1 MTVVPLR
8 TARVYRSVT
17 AERSVH
23 AWCHKAL
30 SQWPELG
37 PLPPMETRLGPTQAF
52 RASGGN
58 GTPVLVLSG
67 TNFNAATTVPAARA
81 LAADRPVLLVDLPG
95 QPGLSCNQRT
105 AGARIEAYGG
115 WLDELLPQ
123 ITDGPVIVLGHS
135 RGAAIAL
142 SSTPSP
148 LVAGMLLLNPAGL
161 TAAGVSS
168 ESMRATLPWMI
179 HPNEQTSTRLIE
191 FLSGP
196 STDTG
201 CEEHRSEAEWL
212 TLVARHCR
220 THSTPTPL
228 HAESF
233 LAWSGIPV
241 RVATGSHDPFFS
253 PARLH
258 GPARRFLNTDV
269 RTIEGA
275 GHLSLYEQPERV
287 AELLREFDA

>member
-8 TARVYRSVT
+8 AARVYRSEN

-23 AWCHKAL
+23 TWCHKAL
-30 SQWPELG
+30 SRWPELG
-37 PLPPMETRLGPTQAF
+37 PLPPVQTRLGPTQAF
-52 RASGGN
+52 RASGGA
-58 GTPVLVLSG
+58 GTPVLILSG

-81 LAADRPVLLVDLPG
+81 LATERSVLLVDPPG
-95 QPGLSCNQRT
+95 QPGLSCSRRT
-105 AGARIEAYGG
+105 AGSRIGTYGA
-115 WLDELLPQ
+115 WLDELLPR
-123 ITDGPVIVLGHS
+123 ITDRPVIVLGHS

-142 SSTPSP
+142 SSTPNP
-148 LVAGMLLLNPAGL
+148 LVAGLMLLNPAGL

-179 HPNEQTSTRLIE
+179 HPNEQTSARLID

-196 STDTG
+196 STDID

-220 THSTPTPL
+220 THSNPTPL
-228 HAESF
+228 HAEF
-233 LAWSGIPV
+233 FRAWSGTPTI
-241 RVATGSHDPFFS
+241 VATGSHDPFFS

-258 GPARRFLNTDV
+258 GPARRFLDTGV
-269 RTIEGA
+269 HTIEGA
-275 GHLSLYEQPERV
+275 GHLSLYEQPEKV

>member
-8 TARVYRSVT
+8 AARVYRSDN

-37 PLPPMETRLGPTQAF
+37 PLPPVETRLGSTQAF
-52 RASGGN
+52 RAAGGP

-81 LAADRPVLLVDLPG
+81 LSADRPVLLVDPPG
-95 QPGLSCNQRT
+95 QPGLSCSQRVG
-105 AGARIEAYGG
+105 GARIDTYGA

-123 ITDGPVIVLGHS
+123 ITDRPVLVLGHS
-135 RGAAIAL
+135 RGAAVAL
-142 SSTPSP
+142 ASTPSP
-148 LVAGMLLLNPAGL
+148 LVAGLLLLNPAGL

-168 ESMRATLPWMI
+168 ESMRTMLPWMI
-179 HPNEQTSTRLIE
+179 HPNEHTSGRLVE

-196 STDTG
+196 STACD
-201 CEEHRSEAEWL
+201 EHRAEAEWL
-212 TLVARHCR
+212 TLVARYCR
-220 THSTPTPL
+220 TGSMPSPLQAEHFRAWAGTPV
-228 HAESF
+228 A
-233 LAWSGIPV
+233 
-241 RVATGSHDPFFS
+241 VATGSHDQFFS

-258 GPARRFLNTDV
+258 GPARRFLDTEV

-275 GHLSLYEQPERV
+275 GHLSLYEQPESVRD
-287 AELLREFDA
+287 LLRGFDS

>member
-8 TARVYRSVT
+8 AARVYRSENS
-17 AERSVH
+17 ERSVH

-37 PLPPMETRLGPTQAF
+37 PLPLVETRMGPTQAF
-52 RASGGN
+52 RASGGS

-67 TNFNAATTVPAARA
+67 TNLSAATTVPAARA

-95 QPGLSCNQRT
+95 QPGLSCSQRT
-105 AGARIEAYGG
+105 AGARTEAYGA
-115 WLDELLPQ
+115 WLDELLPM
-123 ITDGPVIVLGHS
+123 ITDRPVIVLGHS

-142 SSTPSP
+142 ASTPNP
-148 LVAGMLLLNPAGL
+148 LVAGLLLLNPAGL

-179 HPNEQTSTRLIE
+179 HPNEQTSNRLIE

-196 STDTG
+196 SETA
-201 CEEHRSEAEWL
+201 CEEYSSEREWL

-220 THSTPTPL
+220 TNTTPTPL
-228 HAESF
+228 NAEAF
-233 LAWSGIPV
+233 RAWSTTPIT
-241 RVATGSHDPFFS
+241 VATGSHDRFFS

-258 GPARRFLNTDV
+258 GPARRFLDAEV

-275 GHLSLYEQPERV
+275 GHLALHEQPEKV

>member
-8 TARVYRSVT
+8 TARVYRSEN

-37 PLPPMETRLGPTQAF
+37 PLPPVETRLGSTQAF
-52 RASGGN
+52 RSAGGP

-67 TNFNAATTVPAARA
+67 TNFNAAATVPAART
-81 LAADRPVLLVDLPG
+81 LSADRPVLLVDLPG
-95 QPGLSCNQRT
+95 QPGLSCSQKVS
-105 AGARIEAYGG
+105 GARIETYGA
-115 WLDELLPQ
+115 WLDELLPR
-123 ITDGPVIVLGHS
+123 ITDRPVLVLGHS

-142 SSTPSP
+142 ASTPSP
-148 LVAGMLLLNPAGL
+148 LVAGILLLNPAGL

-179 HPNEQTSTRLIE
+179 HPNEQTSGRLVE

-196 STDTG
+196 STA
-201 CEEHRSEAEWL
+201 CEKHRAEAEWL

-220 THSTPTPL
+220 AGSTPSPLQAEHFRAWADTPV
-228 HAESF
+228 A
-233 LAWSGIPV
+233 
-241 RVATGSHDPFFS
+241 VATGSHDPFFS

-258 GPARRFLNTDV
+258 GPARRFLDADV
-269 RTIEGA
+269 HTIEGA

-287 AELLREFDA
+287 RELLDELDS

>member
-8 TARVYRSVT
+8 SARVYRSES

-23 AWCHKAL
+23 AWCHRAL

-37 PLPPMETRLGPTQAF
+37 ALSPVETGLGNTQAF
-52 RASGGN
+52 HATGGP

-81 LAADRPVLLVDLPG
+81 LSADRPVLLVDLPG
-95 QPGLSCNQRT
+95 QPGLSSSQRT
-105 AGARIEAYGG
+105 GNTRIEAYGA

-123 ITDGPVIVLGHS
+123 ITDRPVIVLGHS

-142 SSTPSP
+142 ASTPSP
-148 LVAGMLLLNPAGL
+148 LIAGMLLLNPAGL

-179 HPNEQTSTRLIE
+179 HPNEQTSGRLVE

-196 STDTG
+196 ATVCG
-201 CEEHRSEAEWL
+201 EHRAETEWL
-212 TLVARHCR
+212 TLVARYCR
-220 THSTPTPL
+220 TGSIPSPL
-228 HAESF
+228 HAEHF
-233 LAWSGIPV
+233 RAWADTPV
-241 RVATGSHDPFFS
+241 AVATGSHDSFFS

-258 GPARRFLNTDV
+258 GPTRRFLNAEV
-269 RTIEGA
+269 HTIEGA
-275 GHLSLYEQPERV
+275 GHLSLYEQPEK
-287 AELLREFDA
+287 ACELLRGLDA

>member
-8 TARVYRSVT
+8 TARVYRSEN

-37 PLPPMETRLGPTQAF
+37 PLPPVETRLGPTQAF
-52 RASGGN
+52 RGLGGP

-81 LAADRPVLLVDLPG
+81 LAADRPVLLVDPPG
-95 QPGLSCNQRT
+95 QPGLSCGRRN
-105 AGARIEAYGG
+105 AGARIETYGA
-115 WLDELLPQ
+115 WLDELLPR
-123 ITDGPVIVLGHS
+123 ITDRPVIVLGHS

-142 SSTPSP
+142 SSTPNP
-148 LVAGMLLLNPAGL
+148 LVAGLLLLNPAGL

-201 CEEHRSEAEWL
+201 CAEHRSEAEWL
-212 TLVARHCR
+212 TLVSRHCR
-220 THSTPTPL
+220 TNYTPTPL
-228 HAESF
+228 YGESF
-233 LAWSGIPV
+233 RAWADTPV
-241 RVATGSHDPFFS
+241 SVATGSHDPFFS

-258 GPARRFLNTDV
+258 GPARRFLDTEV

-275 GHLSLYEQPERV
+275 GHLSLYEQPEKV

>member
-1 MTVVPLR
+1 MTVVPR
-8 TARVYRSVT
+8 RAARVYRSEN
-17 AERSVH
+17 AERFVQ
-23 AWCHKAL
+23 AWCHQAL
-30 SQWPELG
+30 SRWPDLG
-37 PLPPMETRLGPTQAF
+37 PLPPVETGLGPTQAF
-52 RASGGN
+52 RALGGP

-81 LAADRPVLLVDLPG
+81 LAADRPVLLVDPPG
-95 QPGLSCNQRT
+95 QPGLSCNRRN
-105 AGARIEAYGG
+105 AGSRMEAYGE

-123 ITDGPVIVLGHS
+123 ITDRPVILLGHS

-142 SSTPSP
+142 SSTPNP
-148 LVAGMLLLNPAGL
+148 LVAGLMLLNPAGL

-168 ESMRATLPWMI
+168 ESMRVTLPWMI

-196 STDTG
+196 STDPD
-201 CEEHRSEAEWL
+201 CAEYRSEAEWL

-220 THSTPTPL
+220 TNSTPTPL
-228 HAESF
+228 YGEF
-233 LAWSGIPV
+233 FRAWAGTPV
-241 RVATGSHDPFFS
+241 TVATGSHDPFFS

-258 GPARRFLNTDV
+258 GPARRFLHTQV

-275 GHLSLYEQPERV
+275 GHLSLYEQPEKI
-287 AELLREFDA
+287 AELLREFDT

>member
-8 TARVYRSVT
+8 AARVYRSEN

-37 PLPPMETRLGPTQAF
+37 PLPPVETHLGSTRAF
-52 RASGGN
+52 RAAGGP

-81 LAADRPVLLVDLPG
+81 LSADRPVLLVDPPG
-95 QPGLSCNQRT
+95 QPGLSCGQRVG
-105 AGARIEAYGG
+105 GARIQTYGA
-115 WLDELLPQ
+115 WLDEFLPQ
-123 ITDGPVIVLGHS
+123 ITDRPVLVLGHS
-135 RGAAIAL
+135 RGAAVAL
-142 SSTPSP
+142 ASTPSP

-161 TAAGVSS
+161 TAAGVST

-179 HPNEQTSTRLIE
+179 HPNEHTSERLVE

-196 STDTG
+196 ATP
-201 CEEHRSEAEWL
+201 CEKHRAETEWL
-212 TLVARHCR
+212 ALVARSCR
-220 THSTPTPL
+220 TGSLPGPL
-228 HAESF
+228 PAEHF
-233 LAWSGIPV
+233 RAWADTPV

-253 PARLH
+253 PARLY
-258 GPARRFLNTDV
+258 GPALRFLDTEV

-275 GHLSLYEQPERV
+275 GHLSLYEQPEKV
-287 AELLREFDA
+287 GELLRELDA

>member
-8 TARVYRSVT
+8 AARVYRSEN

-37 PLPPMETRLGPTQAF
+37 PLPPVETRLGSTQAF
-52 RASGGN
+52 RAEGGA

-81 LAADRPVLLVDLPG
+81 LAADRPVLLVDVPG
-95 QPGLSCNQRT
+95 QPGLSCSQRVGGT
-105 AGARIEAYGG
+105 RIETYGA
-115 WLDELLPQ
+115 WLDELLPR
-123 ITDGPVIVLGHS
+123 ITDGPVLVLGHS

-142 SSTPSP
+142 ASTPSP

-179 HPNEQTSTRLIE
+179 HPNEQTSGRLVE

-196 STDTG
+196 SADE
-201 CEEHRSEAEWL
+201 CAERRAEAEWL
-212 TLVARHCR
+212 TMVARYCR
-220 THSTPTPL
+220 TGTTPNPL
-228 HAESF
+228 HGEQF
-233 LAWSGIPV
+233 RAWADTPV
-241 RVATGSHDPFFS
+241 AVATGSHDPFFS

-258 GPARRFLNTDV
+258 GPARRFLNTGV
-269 RTIEGA
+269 HTIEGA

-287 AELLREFDA
+287 CELLRGLDA

>member
-8 TARVYRSVT
+8 AARVYRSEN

-37 PLPPMETRLGPTQAF
+37 PLPPVETRLGSTQAF
-52 RASGGN
+52 SAAGGP

-67 TNFNAATTVPAARA
+67 TNFNAATTVPAARV
-81 LAADRPVLLVDLPG
+81 LAEDRPVHLVDLPG
-95 QPGLSCNQRT
+95 QPGLSCSRRT
-105 AGARIEAYGG
+105 AGSRIESYGA

-123 ITDGPVIVLGHS
+123 ITDRPVILLGHS
-135 RGAAIAL
+135 RGAAITLAA
-142 SSTPSP
+142 TPSP
-148 LVAGMLLLNPAGL
+148 LVAGVALVNPAGL
-161 TAAGVSS
+161 TAAGLTS

-179 HPNEQTSTRLIE
+179 HPNEHTSGRMVE

-196 STDTG
+196 GTDPG
-201 CEEHRSEAEWL
+201 CEACTSETEWL

-220 THSTPTPL
+220 TGSTPSPL
-228 HAESF
+228 NGESF
-233 LAWSGIPV
+233 RAWAGHRV
-241 RVATGSHDPFFS
+241 VVATGSHDPFFS

-258 GPARRFLNTDV
+258 GPARRFLDTGV
-269 RTIEGA
+269 HVIEDA
-275 GHLSLYEQPERV
+275 GHLSLYERPDRV
-287 AELLREFDA
+287 AELLRGFDA

>member
-8 TARVYRSVT
+8 AARVYRSET

-37 PLPPMETRLGPTQAF
+37 PLPPVETRLGPTQAF
-52 RASGGN
+52 RASGGT

-67 TNFNAATTVPAARA
+67 TNFNAAATVPAARA
-81 LAADRPVLLVDLPG
+81 LSADRPVLLVDLPG
-95 QPGLSCNQRT
+95 QPGLSCSQRT
-105 AGARIEAYGG
+105 AGSRVGAYGA

-142 SSTPSP
+142 SSTPNP

-168 ESMRATLPWMI
+168 ESMRATLPWRI

-201 CEEHRSEAEWL
+201 CAEHRSEAEWL
-212 TLVARHCR
+212 TLVSRHCR

-228 HAESF
+228 YAESF
-233 LAWSGIPV
+233 MAWSGTPV

-258 GPARRFLNTDV
+258 GPARRFLDSEV

-275 GHLSLYEQPERV
+275 GHLSLYEQPEAV
-287 AELLREFDA
+287 AELLRELDT

>member
-8 TARVYRSVT
+8 AARVYRSEN
-17 AERSVH
+17 AERSVQ

-37 PLPPMETRLGPTQAF
+37 PLPPVETRLGSTQAF
-52 RASGGN
+52 RSSGGP

-81 LAADRPVLLVDLPG
+81 LSADRPVLLVDLPG
-95 QPGLSCNQRT
+95 HPGLSCSQRVG
-105 AGARIEAYGG
+105 GARIEAYGE
-115 WLDELLPQ
+115 WLDELLPR
-123 ITDGPVIVLGHS
+123 ITDRPVLVLGHS

-142 SSTPSP
+142 ASTPSP

-168 ESMRATLPWMI
+168 ESMRATLPWMV
-179 HPNEQTSTRLIE
+179 HPNEQTSGRLVE

-196 STDTG
+196 STACD
-201 CEEHRSEAEWL
+201 EHRAEAEWL
-212 TLVARHCR
+212 TLVARNCR
-220 THSTPTPL
+220 TGSLPHPLPCERFRAWADTPVT
-228 HAESF
+228 
-233 LAWSGIPV
+233 
-241 RVATGSHDPFFS
+241 VATGSHDPFFS

-258 GPARRFLNTDV
+258 GPAHRFLDTDV
-269 RTIEGA
+269 HTIEGA
-275 GHLSLYEQPERV
+275 GHLSLYEQPGEV
-287 AELLREFDA
+287 GELLRTLDA

>member
-1 MTVVPLR
+1 MTVVPHR
-8 TARVYRSVT
+8 TARVYRSDS

-37 PLPPMETRLGPTQAF
+37 PLPPVETRLGSTQAF
-52 RASGGN
+52 RSAGGP

-67 TNFNAATTVPAARA
+67 TNFNAAATVPAARA
-81 LAADRPVLLVDLPG
+81 LSADRPVLLVDLPG
-95 QPGLSCNQRT
+95 QPGLSCSQRVG
-105 AGARIEAYGG
+105 GARIETYGA

-123 ITDGPVIVLGHS
+123 ITDRPVLVLGHS

-142 SSTPSP
+142 ASTPSP
-148 LVAGMLLLNPAGL
+148 LVAGILLLNPAGL

-179 HPNEQTSTRLIE
+179 HPNEQTSGRLVE

-196 STDTG
+196 ATECDK
-201 CEEHRSEAEWL
+201 HRAEAEWL
-212 TLVARHCR
+212 TLVARYCR
-220 THSTPTPL
+220 AGSTPSPLPAEHFRAWAHTPV
-228 HAESF
+228 A
-233 LAWSGIPV
+233 
-241 RVATGSHDPFFS
+241 VATGSHDPFFS

-258 GPARRFLNTDV
+258 GPARRFLDTDV
-269 RTIEGA
+269 HTIEGA

-287 AELLREFDA
+287 RELLGALDA

>member
-8 TARVYRSVT
+8 AARVYRSEN

-23 AWCHKAL
+23 AWCHQAL

-37 PLPPMETRLGPTQAF
+37 PLPPVETRLGPTQAF

-58 GTPVLVLSG
+58 GTPVLILSG

-81 LAADRPVLLVDLPG
+81 LAADRSVLLVDPPG
-95 QPGLSCNQRT
+95 QPGLSCSRRT
-105 AGARIEAYGG
+105 TASRVGTYGE
-115 WLDELLPQ
+115 WLDELLPR
-123 ITDGPVIVLGHS
+123 ITDRPIIVLGHS

-148 LVAGMLLLNPAGL
+148 LVAGLMLLNPAGL

-168 ESMRATLPWMI
+168 ESMRATLPWLLY
-179 HPNEQTSTRLIE
+179 PNEQTSSRLVE

-196 STDTG
+196 DTDTDG
-201 CEEHRSEAEWL
+201 EEHRSETEWL

-220 THSTPTPL
+220 THTTPPPLPGEFFRAWAGTP
-228 HAESF
+228 A
-233 LAWSGIPV
+233 I
-241 RVATGSHDPFFS
+241 VATGSHDSFFS

-258 GPARRFLNTDV
+258 GPARRFLDTGV

-275 GHLSLYEQPERV
+275 GHLSLHERPEQV
-287 AELLREFDA
+287 AELLREFDT

>member
-1 MTVVPLR
+1 MTVVPHR
-8 TARVYRSVT
+8 TARVYRSDN

-37 PLPPMETRLGPTQAF
+37 PLPPVETRLGSTQAF
-52 RASGGN
+52 RSAGGP

-67 TNFNAATTVPAARA
+67 TNFNAAATVPAARA
-81 LAADRPVLLVDLPG
+81 LSADRPVLLVDLPG
-95 QPGLSCNQRT
+95 QPGLSCNQRVG
-105 AGARIEAYGG
+105 GARIETYGA

-123 ITDGPVIVLGHS
+123 ITDGPVLVLGHS

-142 SSTPSP
+142 ASTPSP
-148 LVAGMLLLNPAGL
+148 LVAGILLLNPAGL

-179 HPNEQTSTRLIE
+179 HPNEQTSGRLVE

-196 STDTG
+196 STECDK
-201 CEEHRSEAEWL
+201 HRAEAEWL
-212 TLVARHCR
+212 TLVARYCR
-220 THSTPTPL
+220 AGSTPSPLPAEHFRAWAQTPV
-228 HAESF
+228 A
-233 LAWSGIPV
+233 
-241 RVATGSHDPFFS
+241 VATGSHDPFFS

-258 GPARRFLNTDV
+258 GPARRFLDADV
-269 RTIEGA
+269 HTIEGA

-287 AELLREFDA
+287 RELLGALDA